1 MPPIE
6 IISATSDDLFKA
18 YLGRK
23 AELPSFDGELL
34 MDVHATGCYTSQT
47 AHEILQPPQ
56 RGADRAPPSAL
67 RSPPTGL
74 GALAYDQRKLT
85 EIWQRFI
92 WHQFHDDLT
101 GTSIPEAY
109 TWSWN
114 DELIA
119 LRQGGDVM
127 NSAVGALSYS
137 LDTRVKGTPWWST
150 TP

>member
-1 MPPIE
+1 MTTCRRLTKAINDPNAPIE

-47 AHEILQPPQ
+47 AMKYYNRRNEELA
-56 RGADRAPPSAL
+56 GAAERASVAAVAADW
-67 RSPPTGL
+67 L

-92 WHQFHDDLT
+92 WHQFH
-101 GTSIPEAY
+101 
-109 TWSWN
+109 
-114 DELIA
+114 
-119 LRQGGDVM
+119 
-127 NSAVGALSYS
+127 
-137 LDTRVKGTPWWST
+137 T
-150 TP
+150 T